1 MYNCAVYN
9 TFSAIDPGYIQGQQL
24 KLKVTILKQLES
36 SIKMPN
42 CIRLLAL
49 FLSLSILLFPSLPAW
64 AGGADEYP
72 SLWDCH
78 DSRLQKQ
85 LGATLSSLGL
95 SEAVR
100 NKKLSV
106 AVVDI
111 TNLEEPRMAA
121 VNGDQMLY
129 AASLPKI
136 AILLGAFVEIEEGS
150 MALDSTTRES
160 LTQMIRVSSNQEAT
174 RMLNRVG
181 KERLLGILQS
191 DKFHLYD
198 PEVNGGLWVG
208 KEYGKSAA
216 FHRDPLHNLSH
227 GATAMQVARFYYLL
241 ETGRLVGD
249 NLSAEMKSM
258 LGDPGINHKF
268 VKGLADYPDAKI
280 FRKSGS
286 WKQWHA
292 DSALVEADG
301 HKYIIVGLA
310 EDVNGGVWLSRII
323 KPIHEIMVPTKL
335 AAVSH

>member
-1 MYNCAVYN
+1 M
-9 TFSAIDPGYIQGQQL
+9 
-24 KLKVTILKQLES
+24 S
-36 SIKMPN
+36 SCM
-42 CIRLLAL
+42 RLITTLLYCVLCL
-49 FLSLSILLFPSLPAW
+49 FTALPAW
-64 AGGADEYP
+64 AGDTGEYP
-72 SLWDCH
+72 SLWDRQ

-85 LGATLSSLGL
+85 LGATLNNLGL
-95 SEAVR
+95 NKAVK

-106 AVVDI
+106 ALVDI
-111 TNLEEPRMAA
+111 TNLEKPRVAT
-121 VNGDQMLY
+121 VNGNEMVY

-150 MALDSTTRES
+150 MTFDKSTRES

-181 KERLLGILQS
+181 KDRLLGILQS

-216 FHRDPLHNLSH
+216 YERDPLHNLSH

-241 ETGRLVGD
+241 ETGRLVGND
-249 NLSAEMKSM
+249 LSAEMKSM
-258 LGDPGINHKF
+258 LSHPGINHKF
-268 VKGLADYPDAKI
+268 VKGLSDYPDARI

-292 DSALVEADG
+292 DSALVEAEG

-310 EDVNGGVWLSRII
+310 EDARGGEWLSRMI
-323 KPIHEIMVPTKL
+323 KPIHEIMVPARL
-335 AAVSH
+335 AAAGH